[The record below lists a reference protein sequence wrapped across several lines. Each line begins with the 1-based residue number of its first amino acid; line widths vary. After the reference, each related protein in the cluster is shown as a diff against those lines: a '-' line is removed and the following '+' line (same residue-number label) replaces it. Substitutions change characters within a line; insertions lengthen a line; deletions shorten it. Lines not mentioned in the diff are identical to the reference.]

1 MGRELAAMT
10 NFPKLFSELDQLR
23 NPQPK
28 RSPEWYL
35 EQAAT
40 FTNLDCPE
48 LAKLFTSRAREVD
61 PKPSPGL
68 SEGCQFA
75 LFVLA
80 TLAAATLPSAILAL
94 LAWLS

>member
-1 MGRELAAMT
+1 MN
-10 NFPKLFSELDQLR
+10 NFPKLFSELEQLR
-23 NPQPK
+23 NPTPK

-40 FTNLDCPE
+40 FTKLGCPE
-48 LAKLFTSRAREVD
+48 LAKLFTRRAREVD

-68 SEGCQFA
+68 SEGWQFA

-80 TLAAATLPSAILAL
+80 TLAAAALPSAILFV
-94 LAWLS
+94 LASMP